1 MGQYE
6 IDLDEIL
13 SKGMIPVIRKR
24 DILKARLL
32 SIDEKKSAGR
42 ESLEIFVTSPLGH
55 SYTMSKEDLINNYT
69 YLNGR
74 RINISG
80 WKSTKERMV
89 YRIDETAFLAI
100 QIPINCTVDVNN
112 KQVNKS
118 ISTVGEYII
127 AYQNNDGGPDP
138 DKLGVITSA
147 MFKKMFYMPPNDVI
161 TRNYGQGHKDFI
173 PNESR
178 NTHKE
183 NGMDFVTPLGMGD
196 FRLDTSA
203 DDSMDTSEIKQT
215 IQKSEPSH
223 QVAKQATQQTQQT
236 MKNKPVSRISID
248 KLREIPE
255 QQKEIKYSAIG
266 RLIDNDGI
274 IIGFVIQNKKGEYRS
289 ITKVEAME
297 LSKQHLID
305 NISVGVK
312 ADTGKSFLRGNGI
325 KISDLR
331 AYGPDEII

>member
-24 DILKARLL
+24 DIIKARIL

-118 ISTVGEYII
+118 ISTVGEYIV

-161 TRNYGQGHKDFI
+161 TRNYGQGYKDFI
-173 PNESR
+173 PNESG
-178 NTHKE
+178 NIHKE
-183 NGMDFVTPLGMGD
+183 KGMDFVTPLGMGD
-196 FRLDTSA
+196 FRLYTLA
-203 DDSMDTSEIKQT
+203 DDSMDTSELEQT
-215 IQKSEPSH
+215 IQKPA
-223 QVAKQATQQTQQT
+223 QRPAKQTQQTQQT

-255 QQKEIKYSAIG
+255 QQKEVRYSAIG
-266 RLIDNDGI
+266 RLIDAGGS

-289 ITKVEAME
+289 VTKVEAME